1 MGLTAM
7 QNLRVYL
14 SGVNLFTFSPFKL
27 AGGIAK
33 SCPDARDLENV
44 QTFFRK
50 MKDCLR

>member
-1 MGLTAM
+1 MGLTA
-7 QNLRVYL
+7 RP
-14 SGVNLFTFSPFKL
+14 SGCKGYDTFSPFKL